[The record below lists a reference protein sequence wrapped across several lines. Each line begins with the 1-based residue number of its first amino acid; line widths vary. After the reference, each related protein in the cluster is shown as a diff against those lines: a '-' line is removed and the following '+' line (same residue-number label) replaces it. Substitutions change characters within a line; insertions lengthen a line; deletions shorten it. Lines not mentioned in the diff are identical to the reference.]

1 MAEFEFFAAQ
11 MLSSWR
17 SSVRAISLT
26 IMAKYGK
33 DDFVALV
40 ALDAIHATFMV
51 AKPEAKR
58 LKEEVVHDLMF
69 LWHPLVFQCLGAP
82 NYPR

>member
-1 MAEFEFFAAQ
+1 MFQGQVQHFCAVGCHMAEFEFFAAQ

-40 ALDAIHATFMV
+40 ALDVIHAICV
-51 AKPEAKR
+51 EAKS
-58 LKEEVVHDLMF
+58 EA
-69 LWHPLVFQCLGAP
+69 GAP
-82 NYPR
+82 HGKTHEGTHEAF